1 MGKHMRKFWGL
12 LFLILVNLV
21 GCQLNTSDKSL
32 CTITFDDFDS
42 KMKQKESFVLIIG
55 RDDCPDCIALKEM
68 LEEKN
73 IDMEQL
79 VYLRYSLENQDV
91 FLYQIEE
98 YFKDIK
104 MIPYYAI
111 IEEGIIVNT
120 GQGYTNEEDF
130 IDFISQENV

>member
-1 MGKHMRKFWGL
+1 
-12 LFLILVNLV
+12 
-21 GCQLNTSDKSL
+21 
-32 CTITFDDFDS
+32 
-42 KMKQKESFVLIIG
+42 
-55 RDDCPDCIALKEM
+55 M

-73 IDMEQL
+73 IDMKQL